1 MTQLNFSQFIHPRS
15 QFPYVA
21 NVNGDEPMLDLY
33 TMAGLI
39 LYTACANN
47 NQNAREN
54 ALEVSRASARNHQI
68 DVKKLFERCKT
79 GDRAAILEMITLMV
93 PGLQTRVEA

>member
-15 QFPYVA
+15 QFPSV
-21 NVNGDEPMLDLY
+21 VNIASDEPMLDFY

-47 NQNAREN
+47 NQKAAAN
-54 ALEVSRASARNHQI
+54 ALEVSKASAGHI
-68 DVKKLFERCKT
+68 DVKKLFERCQT
-79 GDRAAILEMITLMV
+79 GDRAAILEMIALMV